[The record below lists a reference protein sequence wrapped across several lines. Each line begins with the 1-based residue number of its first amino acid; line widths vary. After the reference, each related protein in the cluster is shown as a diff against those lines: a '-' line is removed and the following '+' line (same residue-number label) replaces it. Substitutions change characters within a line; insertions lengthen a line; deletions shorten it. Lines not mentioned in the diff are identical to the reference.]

1 MKTGNPQHGSL
12 AFSSDGSFTYTP
24 AARYVGS
31 DSFYYRLY
39 DGLAYSSSRKVTLV
53 VKDTVPPTATR
64 SSVYSSGSTKVTLS
78 ATDGG
83 SGVKQIEYKVN
94 DDATRTVSGAS
105 AVVTFNKLG
114 YNKLAFRAVDK
125 SGNYSTS
132 TSVVRVRF
140 TSLSLNAPSPCGYR
154 SAKLSGFL
162 GYADTTGT
170 IVPLAGKKV
179 TIQYYSAGSWKYLVQ
194 ATTSATG
201 TYVLTV
207 KPKVKTTYRARFTKA
222 SVYVA
227 GGSPNRSVKPR
238 VSLARP
244 SFGRATLKFGKA
256 YTVYGNLKPRHKAG
270 TRQIKVKAYLEVG
283 GVYVLKKTYTAR
295 VSNKSS
301 YSKYRKSIR
310 LSKRGKWR
318 LKAYHAGDSKNAAT
332 SSAYRY
338 VTVR

>member
-1 MKTGNPQHGSL
+1 M
-12 AFSSDGSFTYTP
+12 TP
-24 AARYVGS
+24 
-31 DSFYYRLY
+31 
-39 DGLAYSSSRKVTLV
+39 
-53 VKDTVPPTATR
+53 P
-64 SSVYSSGSTKVTLS
+64 
-78 ATDGG
+78 
-83 SGVKQIEYKVN
+83 
-94 DDATRTVSGAS
+94 RTVSGAS

-114 YNKLAFRAVDK
+114 DNKLAFRAVDK

-132 TSVVRVRF
+132 TSVRCGSGSPRCH
-140 TSLSLNAPSPCGYR
+140 SDAPSPCGYR

-162 GYADTTGT
+162 GYADATGT

-222 SVYVA
+222 SFYVA

-244 SFGRATLKFGKA
+244 SFGRTTLKFGKA

-270 TRQIKVKAYLEVG
+270 TRQIKVKAYLKVG

-301 YSKYRKSIR
+301 YSKYRKPIKQIQAR
-310 LSKRGKWR
+310 QVAAEGVRR
-318 LKAYHAGDSKNAAT
+318 RRFEECGDLLGIS
-332 SSAYRY
+332 
-338 VTVR
+338 VRDRAVGD